1 MRKKIKKLTKN
12 NIMNHLYMGLK
23 LQLRVFDLSNQGKKN
38 RMTRAPNI
46 NATPPNLSGIDLN
59 IA

>member
-1 MRKKIKKLTKN
+1 
-12 NIMNHLYMGLK
+12 MGLK

-38 RMTRAPNI
+38 RMRRAPNI
-46 NATPPNLSGIDLN
+46 IATPPNLSGMALK